1 MSDALSA
8 AERSEFPTPDVGQLL
23 EFTARIVVRPSGC
36 WECPREAGCSYARH
50 RIDGKLR
57 VRAHRLAYEWLGG
70 SALQPGQHVLHTCDN
85 PLCCNPWHLFAG
97 GNAENA
103 ADKVAK
109 GRQARGRE
117 HAERSAN
124 RLTPEQRDEVRRLF
138 AAGHGTMSE
147 LGRMFGVTRT
157 AIAKMVARTGPGL
170 ASTRPGKRHGQER
183 AS

>member
-1 MSDALSA
+1 MSA
-8 AERSEFPTPDVGQLL
+8 ALLTIDDVAERLQVSPYKARQIVLQLSH
-23 EFTARIVVRPSGC
+23 VRV
-36 WECPREAGCSYARH
+36 
-50 RIDGKLR
+50 GKLL
-57 VRAHRLAYEWLGG
+57 RLRPEVLERYVERGG
-70 SALQPGQHVLHTCDN
+70 D
-85 PLCCNPWHLFAG
+85 G

-147 LGRMFGVTRT
+147 LGRMFVVTRT

-183 AS
+183 VS